1 MHPSRFWG
9 GGGKELVTHTVD
21 RSIHNVQV
29 RSIVCHAFG
38 KLCVCK
44 CTCTCFF
51 FLWSLL
57 TSPATLKIRDETNFI
72 GPGNSFCWIHLTYT
86 QFPCTQDGHLILKLM

>member
-1 MHPSRFWG
+1 MHPSRFWGG

-29 RSIVCHAFG
+29 RSIVCHASG

-51 FLWSLL
+51 SVEPADESCHIKDKGRNQFYWSRQFILL
-57 TSPATLKIRDETNFI
+57 DLPNV
-72 GPGNSFCWIHLTYT
+72 YT
-86 QFPCTQDGHLILKLM
+86 I

>member
-21 RSIHNVQV
+21 RSVHNVQV

-38 KLCVCK
+38 KLCVV
-44 CTCTCFF
+44 
-51 FLWSLL
+51 
-57 TSPATLKIRDETNFI
+57 
-72 GPGNSFCWIHLTYT
+72 
-86 QFPCTQDGHLILKLM
+86 